1 MGALIYIR
9 MIFLRFKI
17 KNLISICENYFK
29 IREYHDNK
37 FFLKKKTVTMTLQS
51 FSSPIKLFSLI
62 QRCFENP

>member
-17 KNLISICENYFK
+17 KNLILICENYFK

-37 FFLKKKTVTMTLQS
+37 
-51 FSSPIKLFSLI
+51 
-62 QRCFENP
+62 